1 MQKKLRVLPVQTDR
15 GVFLRFEQDGVELP
29 PVGPIADG
37 VSFDVSV
44 ESAPSE
50 EEPTKKK
57 NTSRDIKRRSLRQ
70 EKRAAAGVGGKIQ
83 PGSGAIPGKKGDFV
97 IKGEVRGEC
106 KFTYASQYSLSLDT
120 MYKIAS
126 EAEGGE
132 VPVVEVQFLDKK
144 SGKPLEELV
153 VLYRSDWE
161 KLVNRKRK

>member
-44 ESAPSE
+44 EGVPLE

-70 EKRAAAGVGGKIQ
+70 EKRAAAGVGGKTQ
-83 PGSGAIPGKKGDFV
+83 PGSGAIPGKKGDFI

-144 SGKPLEELV
+144 SGKPVEELV
-153 VLYRSDWE
+153 VMYRSDWE
-161 KLVNRKRK
+161 KLVNRKGR

>member
-1 MQKKLRVLPVQTDR
+1 MQKKLRILPVQTDR

-44 ESAPSE
+44 EVALGE
-50 EEPTKKK
+50 EEPTKRK

-126 EAEGGE
+126 EAEGSE

-161 KLVNRKRK
+161 KLVNRKRR

>member
-15 GVFLRFEQDGVELP
+15 GVFLRFEQDGVELQ

-37 VSFDVSV
+37 VSFDVPV
-44 ESAPSE
+44 ESAPPE
-50 EEPTKKK
+50 EEPAKRK

-70 EKRAAAGVGGKIQ
+70 ERRAAAGVGGKTQ
-83 PGSGAIPGKKGDFV
+83 PGSGAIPGRKGDFI
-97 IKGEVRGEC
+97 IKGKVRGEC

-144 SGKPLEELV
+144 SGKPVEELV

-161 KLVNRKRK
+161 KLVNRKLK

>member
-1 MQKKLRVLPVQTDR
+1 MQKKLRILPVQTDR
-15 GVFLRFEQDGVELP
+15 GVFLRFEQDGVELS
-29 PVGPIADG
+29 PVGPISDG

-44 ESAPSE
+44 EIAPPD
-50 EEPTKKK
+50 EEPTKRK

-126 EAEGGE
+126 EAEGSE

-161 KLVNRKRK
+161 KLVSRKRK

>member
-44 ESAPSE
+44 EGTPLE

-70 EKRAAAGVGGKIQ
+70 EKRAAAGVGGKTQ
-83 PGSGAIPGKKGDFV
+83 PGSGAIPGKKGDFI

-144 SGKPLEELV
+144 SGKPVEELLV
-153 VLYRSDWE
+153 MYRSDWE
-161 KLVNRKRK
+161 KLVNRKHK

>member
-1 MQKKLRVLPVQTDR
+1 
-15 GVFLRFEQDGVELP
+15 
-29 PVGPIADG
+29 
-37 VSFDVSV
+37 
-44 ESAPSE
+44 
-50 EEPTKKK
+50 
-57 NTSRDIKRRSLRQ
+57 
-70 EKRAAAGVGGKIQ
+70 
-83 PGSGAIPGKKGDFV
+83 
-97 IKGEVRGEC
+97 
-106 KFTYASQYSLSLDT
+106 